1 MPSGRARRRFQAL
14 TGGTPAIQPLRWAR
28 TPTGRRRDA
37 RTRLSS
43 IPRLQTHAGRASFL
57 PDELVDGPAHA
68 VDLAGR
74 RLSVGVERGVSGG
87 DVWVFDHASGV
98 LDHLLA
104 CAASERT
111 VAECSTGWVADLG
124 PLLPAAAQRS
134 IAAMLGHYV
143 QERLRTPAEQA
154 RRYCRP

>member
-1 MPSGRARRRFQAL
+1 M
-14 TGGTPAIQPLRWAR
+14 
-28 TPTGRRRDA
+28 
-37 RTRLSS
+37 RLSS

-74 RLSVGVERGVSGG
+74 RLSVGVGVERGVSGG

-124 PLLPAAAQRS
+124 PLLPAASQRS
-134 IAAMLGHYV
+134 IAPMLGHYFE
-143 QERLRTPAEQA
+143 ERLRAPGAAQN
-154 RRYCRP
+154 RYCTP